1 MYKEFLSKGFYVPS
15 HIQFDVGGLLFGAVY
30 DASFTVKTLLLNLNA
45 QFEFRNSELLL
56 IVRWGSM
63 VGYIKLSW

>member
-30 DASFTVKTLLLNLNA
+30 DASIGNQNFLKFIPGPRLL
-45 QFEFRNSELLL
+45 
-56 IVRWGSM
+56 GSTEQN
-63 VGYIKLSW
+63 